1 MSERTLETLKPGTL
15 LLAYGGRWVLGE
27 RLGAGAFGSVFE
39 CAKAGTSTTGGGIP
53 SSFPFAIKV
62 ASLVA
67 AKGSSKAKKTGLS
80 VASGLMNKEY
90 LIYTQQLRYHPGL
103 PVLPKD
109 SYGQDDHFAWLVMQK
124 MNSGTLQQKMD
135 IQPNGSLSWKTSATI
150 AMQLI
155 SILAHVHSKG
165 HVFLDLKAD
174 NVMISGPQPLEGLN
188 ASNTAFKDAKGSK
201 SSAEIASLDTSV
213 RLSTGDR
220 VYLVDFGVCERF
232 KGFDGSAKPATGN
245 GSPIFTS
252 LASVRGWTTGP
263 GEDME
268 SLGYLLIYMLRGS
281 KKGNLSLPWSKAASL
296 DEVNKIKLAL
306 SSPSHLSST
315 VPTEAQKPIKAFLEH
330 VLNVQPSAPIDY
342 GKLLD
347 ILRPHASTDGSLD
360 FSSFSS
366 STLKSPTK
374 RRFGAS
380 SPPPPSV
387 PLVSN
392 AVDIGLQ
399 SPAVSS
405 STSISRKRSAPSI
418 SPSEMVERQ
427 PQNRKVT
434 KKAVETIVALEAAV
448 EQDSRKKEK
457 EKDKDMVSQPPTER
471 KRKVF
476 SAKKGAASVLSTAIS
491 ASDEVESE
499 VNNVLDAAIR
509 QASEDRRERAERRR
523 SATDLVGTVSKAIG
537 SLLIW

>member
-39 CAKAGTSTTGGGIP
+39 CAKAGTSTTGGIP

-124 MNSGTLQQKMD
+124 MNSGTLQHKMD

-188 ASNTAFKDAKGSK
+188 ASNTAFKDTKGSK
-201 SSAEIASLDTSV
+201 SSAEIASLDTRV
-213 RLSTGDR
+213 RHSTGDR

-281 KKGNLSLPWSKAASL
+281 KNGNLSLPWSKAASL
-296 DEVNKIKLAL
+296 DEVNNIKLAL

-347 ILRPHASTDGSLD
+347 ILRPHASADGSLD

-380 SPPPPSV
+380 SPPPPQPL
-387 PLVSN
+387 PLVAT
-392 AVDIGLQ
+392 AVDDGLQ
-399 SPAVSS
+399 SPTRSS
-405 STSISRKRSAPSI
+405 SSSISRKRSAPSI
-418 SPSEMVERQ
+418 SPPEMVERQ
-427 PQNRKVT
+427 PQIRKVT
-434 KKAVETIVALEAAV
+434 KKAVETNVVLEAAV
-448 EQDSRKKEK
+448 EQISRKKD
-457 EKDKDMVSQPPTER
+457 KDKDMIPQPPTER

-476 SAKKGAASVLSTAIS
+476 SAKKGAASVSSTAIS
-491 ASDEVESE
+491 ASTEVDAE
-499 VNNVLDAAIR
+499 VNVLDAAIR